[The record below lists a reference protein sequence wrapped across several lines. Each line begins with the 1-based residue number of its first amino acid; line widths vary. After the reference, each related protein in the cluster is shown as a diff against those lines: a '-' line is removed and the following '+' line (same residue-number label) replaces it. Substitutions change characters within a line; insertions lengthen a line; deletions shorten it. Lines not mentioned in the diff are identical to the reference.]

1 MGFMLNEKNTDI
13 QTFGKIDQEITRK
26 EKEAASGM
34 KWYVSVD
41 IPDTE
46 KVDNRFIIICFR
58 QKSKQTFQKCIAWS
72 VIQVEKNNVIM

>member
-1 MGFMLNEKNTDI
+1 
-13 QTFGKIDQEITRK
+13 
-26 EKEAASGM
+26 M

>member
-34 KWYVSVD
+34 K
-41 IPDTE
+41 
-46 KVDNRFIIICFR
+46 
-58 QKSKQTFQKCIAWS
+58 
-72 VIQVEKNNVIM
+72 